1 VWEIDLSWIQWK
13 GEVWVMLLTVIAL
26 TLMNHGKHKNLEGC
40 SESSMKVFSFVSCFT
55 SSDVMDIVQT
65 FK

>member
-1 VWEIDLSWIQWK
+1 VGTDLVWIQWI
-13 GEVWVMLLTVIAL
+13 GGISVTLLTVIAL
-26 TLMNHGKHKNLEGC
+26 NLMIHDKHRNLEDC

-55 SSDVMDIVQT
+55 SSDVMGIVQT

>member
-1 VWEIDLSWIQWK
+1 MWETELVWVQWIE
-13 GEVWVMLLTVIAL
+13 EVWVMLLTVNAL
-26 TLMNHGKHKNLEGC
+26 TLMIHGKHKNLEDC
-40 SESSMKVFSFVSCFT
+40 FENSMKLFSFVSCFT

>member
-1 VWEIDLSWIQWK
+1 
-13 GEVWVMLLTVIAL
+13 MLLTVNAL
-26 TLMNHGKHKNLEGC
+26 TLMIHGKHKNLEDC
-40 SESSMKVFSFVSCFT
+40 FENSMKLFSFVSCFT